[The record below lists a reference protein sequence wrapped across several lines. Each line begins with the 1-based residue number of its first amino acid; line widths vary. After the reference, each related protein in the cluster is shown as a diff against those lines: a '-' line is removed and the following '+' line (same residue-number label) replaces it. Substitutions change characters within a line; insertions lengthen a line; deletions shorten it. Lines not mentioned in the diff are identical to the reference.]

1 MVKKLIT
8 IKNRFYRVE
17 TENWD
22 FKKFGYIERTHR
34 KFPFFCHILFHM
46 TAREIFTLD
55 WNNIG
60 FVICKPDAVYLN
72 LEKGILSFLQQ
83 KGFQILACKYVTITP
98 DLCRLLYWDEE
109 KEFSNW
115 WWEIESEFF
124 NLGESLC
131 VLVQGTPNP
140 PYTSVSEMIEKKW
153 KGNYKPEAS
162 KKGTIR
168 QTFGSMN
175 RIFNL
180 FHSADCSKA
189 AKREASLFFDEKIEG
204 LINQDTPF
212 LLKRKVNRSLDITNI
227 YFKVKHHC
235 IEVASIP
242 HDVKQKYIIFLDEKK
257 SQAVNLS
264 NSKKQIWLYNIL
276 KEEYRMFYTDIY
288 ESKLLKCLTDYK
300 HFKKVDYDAL
310 FQMLVKMGLKLTKWE
325 SCLLKTTMLG
335 FT

>member
-1 MVKKLIT
+1 M
-8 IKNRFYRVE
+8 
-17 TENWD
+17 
-22 FKKFGYIERTHR
+22 
-34 KFPFFCHILFHM
+34 
-46 TAREIFTLD
+46 
-55 WNNIG
+55 
-60 FVICKPDAVYLN
+60 ICKPDAIYLN
-72 LEKGILSFLQQ
+72 LERDILSFLQQ
-83 KGFQILACKYVTITP
+83 KGFQILACRYVTITP

-109 KEFSNW
+109 KEFSDW

-140 PYTSVSEMIEKKW
+140 PYQSVSEMIEKKW

-189 AKREASLFFDEKIEG
+189 VKREAALFFEDEEIEG

-212 LLKRKVNRSLDITNI
+212 LLKRKVNRSLDIADI
-227 YFKVKHHC
+227 YFRVKQHC
-235 IEVASIP
+235 VEVASIP
-242 HDVKQKYIIFLDEKK
+242 LDVKQKYIIFLDEKK
-257 SQAVNLS
+257 SHSMKVS
-264 NSKKQIWLYNIL
+264 NSKKQIWLYKTL
-276 KEEYRMFYTDIY
+276 MEENRMFYKDIH
-288 ESKLLKCLTDYK
+288 EDKLLKCLTDYK
-300 HFKKVDYDAL
+300 HFKKVDYDVL
-310 FQMLVKMGLKLTKWE
+310 FKTLVTMGLKLTKWE